1 METSQRTKAN
11 GEELDLKPSDRVRPD
26 RLTLISFAI
35 FVVLV
40 AGNVIA
46 IKFSNQELPPF
57 WGAGMRFL
65 AASLLFFLY
74 VGIRRLPLPRGRA
87 LLGVLLFGILQFGVG
102 FALGYW
108 ALLEVPAGLAS
119 VILASVPLF
128 TLLFAYATRLE
139 PLRVMGIIG
148 ALIAIGGMAIMYGE
162 RAGQNIP
169 TAYLLATVATAVCF
183 ASVPVIVKSFP
194 PVHPATTNA
203 LGMFIGALLLLSLS
217 FAISETRVIPTGLA
231 TRIAYLYLVTL
242 GSIGVFGLY
251 LFILG
256 RWTASGTSY
265 QAVLT
270 PPVTIALSAWLL
282 GEPLTWGLII
292 GGVVVLVGVY
302 FGITR

>member
-1 METSQRTKAN
+1 MERSHEAKAN
-11 GEELDLKPSDRVRPD
+11 NKEVDEVSPDQVRPD
-26 RLTLISFAI
+26 RLTIIAFAV

-46 IKFSNQELPPF
+46 IKFSNLELSPF

-65 AASLLFFLY
+65 AASMLFLLY
-74 VGIRRLPLPRGRA
+74 VLIRRLPLPRGRA
-87 LLGVLLFGILQFGVG
+87 LLGVLLFGILEFGVG

-128 TLLFAYATRLE
+128 TLVFAYAARLE
-139 PLRVMGIIG
+139 LLRIMGIVG

-162 RAGQNIP
+162 RAGKDIP

-183 ASVPVIVKSFP
+183 AAVPVIVKSFP

-203 LGMFIGALLLLSLS
+203 LGMLIGALLLLSLS
-217 FAISETRVIPTGLA
+217 FAISETRVIHAGLA
-231 TRIAYLYLVTL
+231 TWIAYLYLVTH

-270 PPVTIALSAWLL
+270 PPVAIGLSAWLL

-302 FGITR
+302 IGITR

>member
-1 METSQRTKAN
+1 LETSQRTKAN
-11 GEELDLKPSDRVRPD
+11 GEELDQNPPDKARPD
-26 RLTLISFAI
+26 RLTLIAFAI

-65 AASLLFFLY
+65 AASMLFFLY
-74 VGIRRLPLPRGRA
+74 VAIRRLPLPQGRA
-87 LLGVLLFGILQFGVG
+87 LLGVLLFGILQFSVG
-102 FALGYW
+102 FALAYW
-108 ALLEVPAGLAS
+108 ALLEVPASMAS

-128 TLLFAYATRLE
+128 TLLFAYTARLE
-139 PLRVMGIIG
+139 PLRLMGLLG

-162 RAGQNIP
+162 RAGKDIP
-169 TAYLLATVATAVCF
+169 TTYLLATVATAVCF

-194 PVHPATTNA
+194 PVHPAMTNA
-203 LGMFIGALLLLSLS
+203 LGMLVGALILISFSL
-217 FAISETRVIPTGLA
+217 AIGESWVIPAGLV
-231 TRIAYLYLVTL
+231 TWTAYLYLVTL

-251 LFILG
+251 LYVLG

-270 PPVTIALSAWLL
+270 PPVAIALSAWLL

-302 FGITR
+302 VGITR